1 MENWKDTKN
10 DLFRNA
16 MENQWSEVFKTLE
29 EDRGLRTAKV
39 TATGD
44 TVLHMAMYALDETV
58 VVAAMVD
65 LVLEDEESSERSYV
79 LEAANVK
86 GNTPLH
92 LAASIGNI
100 EMCKKIGGVNPSLIA
115 TRNEAGETP
124 LFLAALHG
132 QRKAFLWLHYL
143 YMEIPGVSSTNY
155 AHCIRDN
162 KDTILHCAIAEEHLD
177 VAIEIIHLYK
187 DLVKRSIFNDEGLSP
202 LHLLAEKPSAFKSGA
217 LLGRPFGHLAYH
229 LLGDMTKNK
238 ATTKEELE
246 KEDHKSCVMALK
258 DACPVSVPVILG

>member
-1 MENWKDTKN
+1 MENWKDNKN

-115 TRNEAGETP
+115 KRNKAGETP

-132 QRKAFLWLHYL
+132 HRKAFLWLHYQ
-143 YMEIPGVSSTNY
+143 YMETGVSSTEY

-162 KDTILHCAIAEEHLD
+162 HDTILHCAIAEEHL
-177 VAIEIIHLYK
+177 VYYVGSMHFLF
-187 DLVKRSIFNDEGLSP
+187 LF
-202 LHLLAEKPSAFKSGA
+202 
-217 LLGRPFGHLAYH
+217 
-229 LLGDMTKNK
+229 
-238 ATTKEELE
+238 
-246 KEDHKSCVMALK
+246 
-258 DACPVSVPVILG
+258 